1 MEHRSMIDLYTKV
14 RRSDGARVHKYR
26 QRTTN
31 ERKRG
36 FKYISAINM
45 LNTYV
50 YAHKTD
56 VSHTHI
62 HIHTTSTQ

>member
-1 MEHRSMIDLYTKV
+1 MMGNKDLKNEIKMELRSSIYSNLQTTK
-14 RRSDGARVHKYR
+14 GEK
-26 QRTTN
+26 
-31 ERKRG
+31 ERIQG

-56 VSHTHI
+56 VSHTHT
-62 HIHTTSTQ
+62 HTYTQQAL